1 MRGFSHRLISIV
13 TCIGAVFCFVA
24 CSTSGMVQSDRIPAQ
39 QVVPRYVF
47 YFIGDGMGAAQVK
60 LAESLLE
67 SGDSLEMTSFPASG
81 MAATHAE
88 NRYITGS
95 AAAGTALATG
105 KKTTIGTIGKN
116 GSHTATLK
124 TMAEMSRD
132 RGMRVGIVSSA
143 SIDHA
148 TPACFYA
155 HVDSRKMYAEIA
167 AQMASSGFDYFGG
180 GYALGDLDNGRPLG
194 RLVGTMKDSGYAV
207 VQGWEALGKAVTG
220 RKYWAFGSYDGTG
233 ALGYAIDRAPDGLTL
248 ADFTRH
254 GIRLL
259 DNDRGFFLMVEGG
272 KIDWASHAND
282 AATTAHEVLEFD
294 EAVAEAVSFYRL
306 HPDETLIV
314 VTADHECGGLAL
326 GNRATA
332 YESDFTIL
340 SHQKL
345 SFQAFAGKVKTWVE
359 RKNVSFPMVLDS
371 AKVYFGLGDS
381 ALDASLKLSPRER
394 TAIRDAW
401 KASREGRG
409 TALAY
414 GSGDP
419 LTVTLIAILNEK
431 AGIGWTSS
439 VHTAGLVPV
448 FAIGQGANR
457 FNGVYDNTDIA
468 KKLIDLIGRIDNSR

>member
-1 MRGFSHRLISIV
+1 MGF
-13 TCIGAVFCFVA
+13 
-24 CSTSGMVQSDRIPAQ
+24 
-39 QVVPRYVF
+39 
-47 YFIGDGMGAAQVK
+47 AQVK
-60 LAESLLE
+60 LAERLLE

-105 KKTTIGTIGKN
+105 YKTTIGTIGKN
-116 GSHTATLK
+116 GSHTANLK

-132 RGMRVGIVSSA
+132 KGMRVGIVSSA

-155 HVDSRKMYAEIA
+155 HADSRKMYAEIA
-167 AQMASSGFDYFGG
+167 SQMASSGFDYFGG
-180 GYALGDLDNGRPLG
+180 GYALGDLENGRPLG
-194 RLVGTMKDSGYAV
+194 TLAGTMQDSGYAI
-207 VQGWEALGKAVTG
+207 VQGWEALGNAVAD
-220 RKYWAFGSYDGTG
+220 RKCWAFGSYDGSG

-248 ADFTRH
+248 ADFTRT

-259 DNDRGFFLMVEGG
+259 DNERGFFLMVEGG

-282 AATTAHEVLEFD
+282 AATAAHEVLEFD
-294 EAVAEAVSFYRL
+294 EAIAEAVSFYRR

-326 GNRATA
+326 GNTATA
-332 YESDFTIL
+332 YAGDPALL
-340 SHQKL
+340 SNQKL
-345 SFQAFAGKVKTWVE
+345 SFQAFADKVNGWVE
-359 RKNVSFPMVLDS
+359 RKDVSFPMVLDS
-371 AKVYFGLGDS
+371 AKVYFGLGNS
-381 ALDASLKLSPRER
+381 SLDASLTLSPRER
-394 TAIRDAW
+394 KAISDAW
-401 KASREGRG
+401 KASREGSG
-409 TALAY
+409 SALTY

-419 LTVTLIAILNEK
+419 LTVTLIATLNEK

-439 VHTAGLVPV
+439 AHTAGLVPV
-448 FAIGQGANR
+448 FAIGNGANR